1 MEPRL
6 DLNVVYRFDF
16 SEVLTLKAKLENL
29 LDDEVKYTQGGQI
42 FQMYNR
48 GPTLQFG
55 LDWQF

>member
-1 MEPRL
+1 
-6 DLNVVYRFDF
+6 
-16 SEVLTLKAKLENL
+16 L